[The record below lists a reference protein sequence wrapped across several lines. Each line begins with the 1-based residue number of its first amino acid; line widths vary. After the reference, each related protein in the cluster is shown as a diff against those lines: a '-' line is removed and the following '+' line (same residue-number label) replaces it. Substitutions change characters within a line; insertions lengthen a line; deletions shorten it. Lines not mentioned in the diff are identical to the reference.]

1 MLAITTVAALLTA
14 RREPD
19 ARAHAGSLRGS
30 TEDPANVNRQPVS
43 DQLERWLTSD
53 EPKSLGSLIDAF
65 GTGSFALLFI
75 VLLSP
80 SALPLPTGGATH
92 VFEVVA
98 MLLALQLIIG
108 RREVWLPTRWQ
119 RVELNGKSREKF
131 ITVLLG
137 RLRWLERFSRPRW
150 HGLFGRPLIAPIFGL
165 VTFAFTLTSFLAPPF
180 SGLDTLPS
188 LAVVLPGLSVLMG
201 DVVLALAGLVTGVA
215 GVALTTFL
223 GNLAARAVGELF

>member
-1 MLAITTVAALLTA
+1 MPAITTVAALLTA

-19 ARAHAGSLRGS
+19 ARAHAGSHRGS
-30 TEDPANVNRQPVS
+30 TEDPANVNRQPFS
-43 DQLERWLTSD
+43 DQLEHWLTSD
-53 EPKSLGSLIDAF
+53 EPKTHGSLIDAF

-119 RVELNGKSREKF
+119 RVELNGKSREVHRCPARA
-131 ITVLLG
+131 TQ
-137 RLRWLERFSRPRW
+137 
-150 HGLFGRPLIAPIFGL
+150 
-165 VTFAFTLTSFLAPPF
+165 
-180 SGLDTLPS
+180 
-188 LAVVLPGLSVLMG
+188 M
-201 DVVLALAGLVTGVA
+201 
-215 GVALTTFL
+215 
-223 GNLAARAVGELF
+223 ARAVLASALAWAVRGAR